1 MEDYLLTTQVDGLLG
16 ISSEVLVVIEEIS
29 SEAIFTVHC
38 GAIIGWTSQATR

>member
-1 MEDYLLTTQVDGLLG
+1 MSLPP
-16 ISSEVLVVIEEIS
+16 EVLVVIEEIS